1 MNTRLQVE
9 HPVTEEITG
18 LDLVELQFRVAAGE
32 HLSFGQS
39 DIRCEGHAVEARIY
53 AEDPDA
59 EHLPSAGYLS
69 AFDIGDGRTRVDTGI
84 EEGDR
89 VSPHYDPMLAKVIA
103 HGPGRPAALAC
114 LQHTLDITVVLG
126 VKTNLPFL
134 RKLLLAGPVRDGA
147 VDTDF
152 IADWGG
158 APALAPER
166 RAKSVCAATWLLLT
180 YAELT
185 NEFDM
190 SDPWRRVDGFQLGGG
205 RRVSYKVG
213 VDGVPLD
220 VVVDWRANEITV
232 SVDGFSFPA
241 RDLDVFAAE
250 RTVITANSVFLSVD
264 GDQIEVSRPVF
275 AVNAAEA
282 GKGAASGEIC
292 APLSGRLAQILVSSG
307 EQVNAGQKLAV
318 VEAMKMEHGVSTPF
332 DAFSWL

>member
-1 MNTRLQVE
+1 MRF
-9 HPVTEEITG
+9 HG
-18 LDLVELQFRVAAGE
+18 
-32 HLSFGQS
+32 
-39 DIRCEGHAVEARIY
+39 
-53 AEDPDA
+53 
-59 EHLPSAGYLS
+59 
-69 AFDIGDGRTRVDTGI
+69 FD
-84 EEGDR
+84 
-89 VSPHYDPMLAKVIA
+89 
-103 HGPGRPAALAC
+103 
-114 LQHTLDITVVLG
+114 
-126 VKTNLPFL
+126 
-134 RKLLLAGPVRDGA
+134 
-147 VDTDF
+147 
-152 IADWGG
+152 
-158 APALAPER
+158 
-166 RAKSVCAATWLLLT
+166 
-180 YAELT
+180 
-185 NEFDM
+185 
-190 SDPWRRVDGFQLGGG
+190 DGFQMGGG

-318 VEAMKMEHGVSTPF
+318 VEAMKMEHGVSAPF
-332 DAFSWL
+332 DAFVSEVVADEGQQVAAGSILFKMERVALPRDS